1 MLTPAASEVPW
12 PGTPPA
18 ASSHSRGD
26 QTARA
31 WSTLVLVVG
40 MLNLVSTLLPA
51 GRARVALLAALLPW
65 SVASGATLLL
75 AAVGISLVL
84 LAGGLRRHRRSA
96 YLATVALLASSAV
109 LHVVKSLDVSAA
121 LVEAFLAG
129 MLVSRGESFT
139 ARLGPDERPSAL
151 RTALVV
157 PPVTLAYGV
166 AGLLVNRGDVA
177 SDLGPRGLVTEAARM
192 AVGLGASVPLSGR
205 FGRAFPGSVVAV
217 LATGVVFGVLRLLA
231 PASVRSPAEP
241 GLGVLVAQAEDSLAY
256 FALRDDRAVVR
267 GGRALVSYRGVG
279 TVALA
284 GGDPL
289 GPRED
294 WLTAVHEFLA
304 EAARQGR
311 VAAVLGAG
319 AAAAACWART
329 GMRVL
334 YLGDEAILDLADW
347 SLEGR
352 TVRIARQSW
361 NRAKR
366 AGYTC
371 EISHASDLDKA
382 TVGELEAISRR
393 WRGEA
398 VERGFSMALGRLFD
412 QRDPG
417 VVVIAGRDG
426 DGRLRGFLHFV
437 PWGRDGASLNA
448 MRRDP
453 DAPAILNDFLIVEA
467 ALRLRALGVRRLSL
481 NFSFLRAVLEVG
493 ERRDA
498 PLALRLQWWLLR
510 RLSGPFQI
518 ETLYRFSRKFR
529 PVWQPRYLAV
539 EALEDLPRVAMAALR
554 AEGLMALPSRSARPA
569 GTRAARPRSAA
580 GDRRVRSRRQRR

>member
-1 MLTPAASEVPW
+1 
-12 PGTPPA
+12 
-18 ASSHSRGD
+18 
-26 QTARA
+26 
-31 WSTLVLVVG
+31 
-40 MLNLVSTLLPA
+40 
-51 GRARVALLAALLPW
+51 
-65 SVASGATLLL
+65 
-75 AAVGISLVL
+75 
-84 LAGGLRRHRRSA
+84 
-96 YLATVALLASSAV
+96 
-109 LHVVKSLDVSAA
+109 
-121 LVEAFLAG
+121 
-129 MLVSRGESFT
+129 
-139 ARLGPDERPSAL
+139 
-151 RTALVV
+151 
-157 PPVTLAYGV
+157 
-166 AGLLVNRGDVA
+166 
-177 SDLGPRGLVTEAARM
+177 M

-205 FGRAFPGSVVAV
+205 LGRVFPGSVAAV
-217 LATGVVFGVLRLLA
+217 LATGVVFAVIRLLA
-231 PASVRSPAEP
+231 PTTVRSSAEP
-241 GLGVLVAQAEDSLAY
+241 ALGGLVADAEDSLAY

-294 WLTAVHEFLA
+294 WPTAVHEFLA

-319 AAAAACWART
+319 TTAAACWART
-329 GMRVL
+329 GMRII
-334 YLGDEAILDLADW
+334 YLGDEAILELADW

-371 EISHASDLDKA
+371 EIAHASDLDQP
-382 TVGELEAISRR
+382 TVEELEAISRR

-398 VERGFSMALGRLFD
+398 IERGFSMALGRLFD

-417 VVVIAGRDG
+417 VVVVAGRDG

-437 PWGRDGASLNA
+437 PWARDGASLNA

-453 DAPAILNDFLIVEA
+453 DSPAILNDFLIVEA
-467 ALRLRALGVRRLSL
+467 ALRLPALGIRRLSL
-481 NFSFLRAVLEVG
+481 NFSFLRAVLEAG

-498 PLALRLQWWLLR
+498 PLALRLQWRLLR
-510 RLSGPFQI
+510 HLSGPFQI

-529 PVWQPRYLAV
+529 PTWQPRYLAM

-569 GTRAARPRSAA
+569 GTSVTEPRSAR
-580 GDRRVRSRRQRR
+580 GDRRPSSRVKERTR